1 MEKNYL
7 VFEASSTLTLSPSNG
22 VLNITA
28 PTAGSFIPVVY
39 KRIVSTKKTTG
50 AAGTA
55 NRRTV
60 TITRAASTEYALNIV
75 REIGSNTDGT
85 SEVKSFV
92 VNHTSSAGA
101 ASDESIAD
109 AFVLAINKFSTSHG
123 VTAAKTGATTFTVD
137 STAANPTMSIG
148 VIRGTLAVANT
159 TPAVLPVNTGAQLIA
174 AQITATAGINYT
186 SYEVVAEVPTDNSP
200 LGGSRFQK
208 VVQVIYVNPA
218 ETTHL
223 AKLDAVF
230 NAPVANSNM
239 IKRYTA
245 AQIAA
250 LTAADHAGGVVYQTD
265 GTVGY
270 YYCNGTT
277 WALLANY
284 VDFDELIG
292 TGI

>member
-1 MEKNYL
+1 
-7 VFEASSTLTLSPSNG
+7 
-22 VLNITA
+22 
-28 PTAGSFIPVVY
+28 
-39 KRIVSTKKTTG
+39 
-50 AAGTA
+50 
-55 NRRTV
+55 
-60 TITRAASTEYALNIV
+60 
-75 REIGSNTDGT
+75 
-85 SEVKSFV
+85 
-92 VNHTSSAGA
+92 
-101 ASDESIAD
+101 
-109 AFVLAINKFSTSHG
+109 
-123 VTAAKTGATTFTVD
+123 
-137 STAANPTMSIG
+137 MSIG

-200 LGGSRFQK
+200 SDVSRFKK

-230 NAPVANSNM
+230 NAPVANSKN
-239 IKRYTA
+239 IARLATADFPTA
-245 AQIAA
+245 AAA
-250 LTAADHAGGVVYQTD
+250 NKGNIIYQTD

-270 YYCNGTT
+270 YQSTGAAWT
-277 WALLANY
+277 LVANY